1 MRRLTLLLT
10 GVVAIVAAA
19 AGVATTALLAD
30 ETVNACRNRSTG
42 VLRVPAP
49 GSGCRGDETPLQWSV
64 RGPAGPMG
72 PAGPAGPAGGMGAA
86 GPAGPAGP
94 VGLRGATGAIG
105 PQGPPGPVSVGALAG
120 TGCTT
125 AAGTWGT
132 LEVATAAAG
141 AVTFACRGA
150 EDPLAPSRVV
160 LNEVDYDQPGVDA
173 GGFVELFN
181 AGRGT
186 ADLGRLALVLVD
198 GASAAEY
205 RRIALAGALDAEQFE
220 VVPSDLQNGAP
231 DAVVLY
237 DVVDRRVVDM
247 LSYEGSVGT
256 VTIDGVPVALRPGT
270 TAADSDA
277 SAGSLGRSP
286 DGAATGVDAG
296 DWRFSA
302 TPTPGGPNG

>member
-1 MRRLTLLLT
+1 MRRLSLLL
-10 GVVAIVAAA
+10 VVAVAVLAAA
-19 AGVATTALLAD
+19 TGAATTALLAD
-30 ETVNACRNRSTG
+30 ETISACRSKSTG

-49 GSGCRGDETPLQWSV
+49 GYGCKGDETPLQWSV
-64 RGPAGPMG
+64 RGPMGPVGPAGPTGAAGAVGPVG
-72 PAGPAGPAGGMGAA
+72 PAGPAGQ
-86 GPAGPAGP
+86 
-94 VGLRGATGAIG
+94 RGATGATG

-120 TGCTT
+120 TGCST

-132 LEVATAAAG
+132 LEVATAPVG

-160 LNEVDYDQPGVDA
+160 LNEVDYDQPGADA

-220 VVPSDLQNGAP
+220 VVPSDPQNGAP

-237 DVVDRRVVDM
+237 DVVDRRVVDA
-247 LSYEGSVGT
+247 LSYEGSVGA
-256 VTIDGVPVALRPGT
+256 VTIDGVLVELSSGT

-286 DGAATGVDAG
+286 DGADTDVDAD
-296 DWRFSA
+296 DWRFSQ
-302 TPTPGGPNG
+302 TPTPGWPNG